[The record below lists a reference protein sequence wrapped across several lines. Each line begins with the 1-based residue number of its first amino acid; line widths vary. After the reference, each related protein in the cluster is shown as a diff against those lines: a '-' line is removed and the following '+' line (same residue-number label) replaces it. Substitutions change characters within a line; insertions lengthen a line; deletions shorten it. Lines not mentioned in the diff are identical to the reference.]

1 MPRNVDKHLIRKGFR
16 ALILSFGMFPA
27 LLLGTASPAGAGAIT
42 LEGVTFAEASANL
55 RLLGVSGTGTLADPF
70 VLREEIVDGGDAI
83 VFVTVSRSFGSRVKT
98 SHQTG
103 FALVK
108 VVRNRTTGTWQFFN
122 IELEKRPGV
131 ASDYYDGLSF
141 AQSAQVNR
149 PFRSDVFAKVED
161 ILEPRDLLRFS
172 QGRVPPDGIVR
183 FSMSVTH
190 TGPAP
195 RFYMVQHVRHPTVA
209 RPAPKLF
216 AARAT
221 IRSRN

>member
-1 MPRNVDKHLIRKGFR
+1 MKKIHFIKMMYHLMPK
-16 ALILSFGMFPA
+16 FGHVQC
-27 LLLGTASPAGAGAIT
+27 TC
-42 LEGVTFAEASANL
+42 
-55 RLLGVSGTGTLADPF
+55 
-70 VLREEIVDGGDAI
+70 
-83 VFVTVSRSFGSRVKT
+83 SRVKT

-122 IELEKRPGV
+122 IELEQRLGI

-161 ILEPRDLLRFS
+161 IPEPRDVLRFS

-195 RFYMVQHVRHPTVA
+195 RFYVVQHVRQPTVA
-209 RPAPKLF
+209 RPAPKLVV
-216 AARAT
+216 ARAP
-221 IRSRN
+221 IRSQY

>member
-1 MPRNVDKHLIRKGFR
+1 MPRNADKHLIRKGFR

-27 LLLGTASPAGAGAIT
+27 LLIGTASPAGAGAIT
-42 LEGVTFAEASANL
+42 LEGVTFAEASDNL

-70 VLREEIVDGGDAI
+70 VLLEEIVDGGDAI
-83 VFVTVSRSFGSRVKT
+83 VFVTVSRSFGSRVK
-98 SHQTG
+98 SFHQTG

-141 AQSAQVNR
+141 AQAAQVNR

-161 ILEPRDLLRFS
+161 IPEPRDGAADAQQAKLVRGLGEGHALERDGPRP
-172 QGRVPPDGIVR
+172 GRRG
-183 FSMSVTH
+183 
-190 TGPAP
+190 GP
-195 RFYMVQHVRHPTVA
+195 Q
-209 RPAPKLF
+209 
-216 AARAT
+216 
-221 IRSRN
+221 